1 MVPDGEG
8 ASALMDVHDMI
19 QRLETN
25 GPVHNGRIHRLVGWL
40 AYDVEAWPDFTMD
53 ELLDGDSEIAK
64 LLIGRAMLQR
74 IR

>member
-1 MVPDGEG
+1 MVGTRG
-8 ASALMDVHDMI
+8 NCMDVHDMI

-25 GPVHNGRIHRLVGWL
+25 GPVHQGRIHRLVGWL
-40 AYDVEAWPDFTMD
+40 TCDVETWPEFTMN
-53 ELLDGDSEIAK
+53 ELLAGDSEIAK

>member
-1 MVPDGEG
+1 
-8 ASALMDVHDMI
+8 MDVHDMI

-25 GPVHNGRIHRLVGWL
+25 GPVHQGRIHHLVGVN
-40 AYDVEAWPDFTMD
+40 ADVETWPEFTMN